1 MVVIKEKQ
9 ILKSLNKQIFLC
21 FLDKTDGLN
30 PRPSQYYSSDA

>member
-1 MVVIKEKQ
+1 MIKEKQ
-9 ILKSLNKQIFLC
+9 ILQSLNKQIFLC